1 FMSMPT
7 TTTSIN
13 VTSATSLN
21 RIVKP
26 SVIHINVNVTMDNVT
41 FTFMWMID
49 GFTIRFNDVADV
61 TFIEVVVV
69 GLVLCGAIA
78 TVFANS
84 NLAIILITGI
94 TGYGVAILFVLY
106 RAPDLALTQLVI
118 ETVSIV
124 LFLLV
129 YRHLPKLKKRTEP
142 VRTKTVNLI
151 ISI

>member
-1 FMSMPT
+1 
-7 TTTSIN
+7 
-13 VTSATSLN
+13 
-21 RIVKP
+21 
-26 SVIHINVNVTMDNVT
+26 
-41 FTFMWMID
+41 
-49 GFTIRFNDVADV
+49 TIRFNDVADV

-69 GLVLCGAIA
+69 GIVICGAIA

-142 VRTKTVNLI
+142 VRTNTVNLI
-151 ISI
+151 ISIGFGVLLTLIGISAHSTDWFESISQYFVDTALSIG